1 MTAPR
6 RGSGDPGRG
15 RTTGSRASSHAGW
28 RPAWAEEYASRPSHP
43 GGFRIAASPPG
54 GGPLPAGRPPSGTR
68 PLDPQRVRAPG
79 SPPVRHARRIVPGS
93 AAVPRPEPPELP
105 VARPEE
111 GTTAPVSRMPRLAPG
126 WIVGGILV
134 VAILQAG
141 VIPANDAST
150 TDPGWEPLAASPAP
164 GLTMPLLPTTSPALP
179 LSANPAVAALP
190 FPTSAATMPTPRPT
204 PKATPKPKPKA
215 TPKPARTPKPTPRP
229 TRRPKAT
236 PKPTPRPTPR
246 PTPAI
251 VYTNEQAGRAAWGRL
266 DGRVIT
272 RLPQGT
278 RIKVCGERGL
288 LGRRVV
294 RVRPGE
300 EHRLPRRPRRVD
312 LQANLR
318 TARAGRGR
326 RRAALALSGGQPRA
340 RGRTSQTRALAGA
353 HGSRTHPAASGA
365 TAPVLKTGAATG
377 RQPPPCAEW

>member
-1 MTAPR
+1 M
-6 RGSGDPGRG
+6 
-15 RTTGSRASSHAGW
+15 
-28 RPAWAEEYASRPSHP
+28 
-43 GGFRIAASPPG
+43 
-54 GGPLPAGRPPSGTR
+54 
-68 PLDPQRVRAPG
+68 
-79 SPPVRHARRIVPGS
+79 RHARRIVPGS

-278 RIKVCGERGL
+278 RIKVCGSGGCWEGVSSGYGPAKSTGYL
-288 LGRRVV
+288 
-294 RVRPGE
+294 
-300 EHRLPRRPRRVD
+300 VD
-312 LQANLR
+312 LDASIFKR
-318 TARAGRGR
+318 ICGP
-326 RRAALALSGGQPRA
+326 LAQGVGDV
-340 RGRTSQTRALAGA
+340 
-353 HGSRTHPAASGA
+353 
-365 TAPVLKTGAATG
+365 VLHW
-377 RQPPPCAEW
+377 R